1 MYATVRISE
10 NLLQWIDAAIEQVK
24 DEFGE
29 RKYRSRRDLIDDAVK
44 RLLKELGVKI
54 PEEVSR

>member
-29 RKYRSRRDLIDDAVK
+29 RVYRSRRDLIDDAVK

-54 PEEVSR
+54 PEEVFR